1 MQSLTLK
8 PQPLS
13 LKPFTTPFFDRS
25 YWDTFFGDVPVT
37 TVTGLPI
44 DVVTG
49 EDSYEIKI
57 HMAGLKKENT
67 SIHLDGR
74 RFTVSYESS
83 EDNSKYYLK
92 ESVQQNITRSI
103 LLPNDIDETAVSKA
117 SYEDGVLKV
126 TIGKLKNKPK
136 TIEIE

>member
-1 MQSLTLK
+1 
-8 PQPLS
+8 
-13 LKPFTTPFFDRS
+13 
-25 YWDTFFGDVPVT
+25 
-37 TVTGLPI
+37 
-44 DVVTG
+44 
-49 EDSYEIKI
+49 
-57 HMAGLKKENT
+57 LKKENT